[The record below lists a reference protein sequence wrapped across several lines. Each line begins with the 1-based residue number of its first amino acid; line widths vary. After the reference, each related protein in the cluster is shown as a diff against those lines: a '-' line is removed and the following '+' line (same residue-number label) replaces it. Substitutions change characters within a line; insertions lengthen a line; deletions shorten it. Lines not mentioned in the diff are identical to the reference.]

1 MNVSERKRP
10 TTFRGFPEIPLGQ
23 SKRQAEP
30 VMRVNRQT
38 GKIDSCITKVDAG
51 NAIRRANTL
60 RSLALSTG
68 IHRNQAQTSV
78 NQAFNHRL
86 TTMFPLEP
94 AAVSAERDHKIDS
107 KLDLEREILLQC
119 NCAPALIE
127 FAQGRIAQTSMGL
140 SEYLIEQGL
149 LDPDVFYWGASGRL
163 NLRFLDEG
171 ALSAIA
177 PIDENLKPLTKAGL
191 LFVPAQDLNRKLVYA
206 AAPKGQELERF
217 LYVLEYFKKE
227 GLQVVLV
234 TPQHQRSL
242 TVTTYTAN
250 ALASSSAAM
259 SAVTRFFPG
268 QIKFLTISPIV
279 LLGVMGV
286 AFETAIWCAFAL
298 LTLSLAGWGS
308 LRLAAFFS
316 YCAPRPLTPPQVQN
330 WPTYTVLV
338 PLYRESSI
346 CRQLVNALDALDY
359 PKDALDIIFL
369 VEQEDDLTQRNLRKL
384 LRQSMRMIVMP
395 RGKPQTKPRALSVGL
410 AAAKGEYVTVFDAE
424 DRPEPLQLKRALC
437 QFALEG
443 PETACLQGALSI
455 DHADANWLVRQFAFE
470 YAALFD
476 VFLPFLARH
485 NLLLPLG
492 GTSNHFRASALREV
506 GGWDPFNVTEDADLG
521 VRFARYG
528 YKTKTVVTST
538 YEEAPLTVKAW
549 LHQRTRW
556 HKGWIQTLV
565 VHLRHPKLT
574 YQQLGVK
581 NFLLFLLLFGGG
593 MLCLWGAPLT
603 VAAGLSMTW
612 IALTQGVE
620 ALGVFSLVTL
630 LCFLFGFG
638 GAVTSVLQGSA
649 QRGFKPSLVELAS
662 IPVYWLLGSLASYK
676 ALVEFIINPH
686 YWRKTEHGLVQGREG
701 TRPNLNR

>member
-10 TTFRGFPEIPLGQ
+10 VTFVGSPENLGRDARGVPAPHLTTRAGSKHVPLR
-23 SKRQAEP
+23 SASVETP
-30 VMRVNRQT
+30 ASMR
-38 GKIDSCITKVDAG
+38 K
-51 NAIRRANTL
+51 ANTL
-60 RSLALSTG
+60 RSLALSIGT
-68 IHRNQAQTSV
+68 HSSQDQAAVT
-78 NQAFNHRL
+78 QAFNQRL

-94 AAVSAERDHKIDS
+94 TPERIKTYKKARK
-107 KLDLEREILLQC
+107 KLDLEQEVLLQC

-127 FAQGRIAQTSMGL
+127 FAEARIQHTKISL
-140 SEYLIEQGL
+140 SDYLVEQGL
-149 LDPDVFYWGASGRL
+149 LDPNVFYWGISGRL
-163 NLRFLDEG
+163 NVRFAAEG
-171 ALSAIA
+171 TLSAIA
-177 PIDENLKPLTKAGL
+177 PIDEELKPLKKAGL
-191 LFVPAQDLNRKLVYA
+191 LFVPAQDLNHKLVYA
-206 AAPKGQELERF
+206 AAPKGQELDRF
-217 LYVLEYFKKE
+217 AYILEQLKDE
-227 GLQVVLV
+227 DIQIVLV
-234 TPQHQRSL
+234 TPQHQQSL
-242 TVTTYTAN
+242 TITTCSAN

-259 SAVTRFFPG
+259 SAVKRFFPG
-268 QIKFLTISPIV
+268 QVKVLTLSPLVFLGS
-279 LLGVMGV
+279 MSV
-286 AFETAIWCAFAL
+286 AFDAVLWGIFAI
-298 LTLSLAGWGS
+298 LTLSLAGWGG
-308 LRLAAFFS
+308 LRLAAFFT
-316 YCAPRPLTPPQVQN
+316 YRAPDPLVPPQFDR

-346 CRQLVNALDALDY
+346 CRQLVTALDELDY
-359 PKDALDIIFL
+359 PKEALDIIFL

-410 AAAKGEYVTVFDAE
+410 TAAKGEYVTVFDAE

-574 YQQLGVK
+574 YQQLGLK
-581 NFLLFLLLFGGG
+581 NFLLLLLLFGGG

-603 VAAGLSMTW
+603 VAAGLSMAW
-612 IALTQGVE
+612 IALSQGVE

-630 LCFLFGFG
+630 LCFLFGVG

-649 QRGFKPSLVELAS
+649 QRGLKPSFAELAS
-662 IPVYWLLGSLASYK
+662 IPIYWLLGSLASYK

-686 YWRKTEHGLVQGREG
+686 YWRKTEHGLVQGRDRS
-701 TRPNLNR
+701 TPHV